1 MGKMG
6 FRDMAILVIFR
17 SIFEDIMANL
27 GLIDF
32 KIGQYIKVNTNVGQ
46 NKFEVHIY
54 QFAQNGHQL
63 AQNRPNATLATWTL
77 FGHNLVIFHP
87 ILTFFIFKCLFFK
100 DNLNGDN
107 N

>member
-1 MGKMG
+1 MT
-6 FRDMAILVIFR
+6 
-17 SIFEDIMANL
+17 NL

-32 KIGQYIKVNTNVGQ
+32 KIGLYIKVNVNTGQ

-63 AQNRPNATLATWTL
+63 AQNRPEAILATLTL

-87 ILTFFIFKCLFFK
+87 ILTFFF
-100 DNLNGDN
+100 
-107 N
+107 